1 MQHELYTIKTLN
13 KMLVG
18 TRYGWKEAT
27 KMAIDFVTMHGIP
40 AYIYD
45 SSNKL
50 VGIQHPVV

>member
-1 MQHELYTIKTLN
+1 MQQELYTIKTLN

-18 TRYGWKEAT
+18 TKYGWNEAT
-27 KMAIDFVTMHGIP
+27 KMAIDFVVMHGIP

-45 SSNKL
+45 SKNKL